1 VRWLRDSV
9 IKGLIIEGRGGIA
22 PARVHSHS
30 ILGPVT
36 PGLPDLLLPSARIIV
51 PVPGD
56 HWEPALFLIER
67 YSPPAIRAVWTDQH
81 RLELWLRIEILAC
94 EAWATLGRIP
104 ASALPKIRK
113 GTFDVEKIA
122 EVEARVGHDVI
133 AFLTVL
139 NESIGQPEARYVHL
153 GMTSQDLNDTSMA
166 VQLVESSRIIAR
178 DLATVREAAAVLAVR
193 HRRTLMA
200 GRTHGVVAEPIT
212 FGFKVAGW
220 VAELDRAQD
229 RLARAEVEVAVGRVS
244 GAVGTHATVDPKVEE
259 HVCQELGLVPDD
271 VSTQVVARD
280 RHASFMSALALV
292 AGTLE
297 RIATEVRHL
306 QRSEVGEAF
315 EPFGK
320 EQKGSSAMP
329 HKRNPVLTERVC
341 GLARV
346 VRGHLVTALENT
358 ALWHERD
365 ISHSSAERII
375 LPDACAVVDYM
386 ALEMAK
392 VLSGLDVR
400 PERMLRNLH
409 FGGGVVFSQRVLL
422 ALVDSGMSREDAYL
436 VVQKAAMRAMEE
448 DGAGFRDLLEKDGEV
463 MTRIGSKLNEVFDP
477 WAGLEHTDLAYER
490 LGLAVKSK

>member
-1 VRWLRDSV
+1 M
-9 IKGLIIEGRGGIA
+9 
-22 PARVHSHS
+22 
-30 ILGPVT
+30 
-36 PGLPDLLLPSARIIV
+36 PSERIIV
-51 PVPGD
+51 PSPGD

-67 YSPPAIRAVWTDQH
+67 YSPPAIRAVWSDQH
-81 RLELWLRIEILAC
+81 RFELWLRIEILAC
-94 EAWATLGRIP
+94 EAWAALGRIP

-113 GTFDVEKIA
+113 GTFDAGKIA
-122 EVEARVGHDVI
+122 EVEGRVGHDVI

-153 GMTSQDLNDTSMA
+153 GMTSQDLNDTAMA
-166 VQLVESSRIIAR
+166 VQLVESARIITA
-178 DLATVREAAAVLAVR
+178 DLAVVREAAADLAIR

-200 GRTHGVVAEPIT
+200 GRTHGIVAEPIT

-220 VAELDRAQD
+220 VAELDRAQE
-229 RLARAEVEVAVGRVS
+229 RLARATEEVSVGRIS
-244 GAVGTHATVDPKVEE
+244 GAVGTHATIDPKVEE
-259 HVCQELGLVPDD
+259 HVCNEMGLRPDI

-280 RHASFMSALALV
+280 RHATFMSALALA

-297 RIATEVRHL
+297 RIATEIRHL

-375 LPDACAVVDYM
+375 FPDACAAVDYM
-386 ALEMAK
+386 AQEMGK
-392 VLSGLDVR
+392 VLKGLEVR
-400 PERMLRNLH
+400 PERMLRNLQ
-409 FGGGVVFSQRVLL
+409 FGGGVVFSGRALL

-436 VVQKAAMRAMEE
+436 IVQKAAMQATDGD
-448 DGAGFRDLLEKDGEV
+448 DGAGFRTILEQNPDV
-463 MTRIGSKLNEVFDP
+463 MSRIGTKLDEVFDP
-477 WAGLEHTDLAYER
+477 WAGLEHTDLAFEK
-490 LGLAVKSK
+490 LGLGVKNR

>member
-1 VRWLRDSV
+1 
-9 IKGLIIEGRGGIA
+9 
-22 PARVHSHS
+22 
-30 ILGPVT
+30 
-36 PGLPDLLLPSARIIV
+36 
-51 PVPGD
+51 
-56 HWEPALFLIER
+56 LIER
-67 YSPPAIRAVWTDQH
+67 YSPPAIRAVWSDQH
-81 RLELWLRIEILAC
+81 RFELWLRIEVLAC
-94 EAWATLGRIP
+94 EGWASIGRIP
-104 ASALPKIRK
+104 ATALMRIRQ
-113 GTFDVEKIA
+113 GTFDAEKIA
-122 EVEARVGHDVI
+122 EVESRVGHDVI

-153 GMTSQDLNDTSMA
+153 GMTSQDLNDTA
-166 VQLVESSRIIAR
+166 IAIQLVESARLIAG
-178 DLATVREAAAVLAVR
+178 DLATVREAAAELAIR

-220 VAELDRAQD
+220 VAELDRAYA
-229 RLARAEVEVAVGRVS
+229 RLTAASEEVAVGRIS
-244 GAVGTHATVDPKVEE
+244 GAVGTHATIDPRVEE
-259 HVCQELGLVPDD
+259 HVCGELGLLPDL

-297 RIATEVRHL
+297 RIATEIRHL

-375 LPDACAVVDYM
+375 FPDACAAVDYM
-386 ALEMAK
+386 CQEMAR
-392 VLSGLDVR
+392 VLRGLDVR
-400 PERMLRNLH
+400 PERMLRNLQ

-422 ALVDSGMSREDAYL
+422 ALVDSGMSREDAYPI
-436 VVQKAAMRAMEE
+436 VQKAAMKAMDDPDGPGFRKILEE
-448 DGAGFRDLLEKDGEV
+448 DQEV
-463 MTRIGSKLNEVFDP
+463 MARIGEKLGEVFDP
-477 WAGLEHTDLAYER
+477 WSGLEHTEVAYDR
-490 LGLAVKSK
+490 LGLGVKAT

>member
-1 VRWLRDSV
+1 
-9 IKGLIIEGRGGIA
+9 
-22 PARVHSHS
+22 
-30 ILGPVT
+30 
-36 PGLPDLLLPSARIIV
+36 
-51 PVPGD
+51 
-56 HWEPALFLIER
+56 LIER
-67 YSPPAIRAVWTDQH
+67 YSPPAIRAVWSDQH

-113 GTFDVEKIA
+113 GTFDAEKIA
-122 EVEARVGHDVI
+122 EVEGRVGHDVI

-139 NESIGQPEARYVHL
+139 NESIGQPEARYVHI
-153 GMTSQDLNDTSMA
+153 GMTSQDLNDTATA
-166 VQLVESSRIIAR
+166 VQLVESARLIAG
-178 DLATVREAAAVLAVR
+178 DLASVREAAAELAIR

-229 RLARAEVEVAVGRVS
+229 RLARAADEIAVGRVS
-244 GAVGTHATVDPKVEE
+244 GAVGTHATIDPKVEE
-259 HVCQELGLVPDD
+259 YVCAELGLRPDS

-280 RHASFMSALALV
+280 RHSSYISALALV

-297 RIATEVRHL
+297 RIATEIRHL
-306 QRSEVGEAF
+306 QRTEVGEAF

-375 LPDACAVVDYM
+375 FPDACALVDYM
-386 ALEMAK
+386 SQEMAK
-392 VLSGLDVR
+392 VLRGLEVH
-400 PERMLRNLH
+400 PERMLRNLDVA
-409 FGGGVVFSQRVLL
+409 GGVVFSQRVLL

-436 VVQKAAMRAMEE
+436 IVQKAAMRAM
-448 DGAGFRDLLEKDGEV
+448 DGDEAGFRKLLEKDTEV
-463 MTRIGSKLNEVFDP
+463 MSRIGTKLDEAFDP

-490 LGLAVKSK
+490 LGLAVKAK